1 MAVTAGVLGA
11 AAIGS
16 AVAGG
21 ISSSQQTA
29 AAQASKLAALQNYLD
44 INVPDPAQQQ
54 LILQQYKMTGQLSPE
69 MESAVNQ
76 SQTAQNSIS
85 LDPAT
90 RAAQMQA
97 LSQLSNI
104 TSAQGDD
111 AQERNQVQQGINQVN
126 TNEQGQTGAILQ
138 SAARRGEGGSGAS
151 LAAELEGAQAGA
163 NNASSNAMSAQAQ
176 ASQRALSALSQ
187 QGNLAST
194 VHGQDYNQALNAAN
208 ATDAINQF
216 NARNSNSAMAANT
229 QATNQAQA
237 YNVQEGQNI
246 ANQNTG
252 LSNYQQQ
259 YNSQLQQQ
267 QFNNEMGLASGKAN
281 AENGV
286 ANQYNTQAGINSNM
300 WGGIGGALAT
310 GAGAV
315 YKNSNSGSTP
325 NDDDEDGTYYTEE

>member
-1 MAVTAGVLGA
+1 MAITAGLAIGA
-11 AAIGS
+11 LGS

-21 ISSSQQTA
+21 ISSQNSTNAATA
-29 AAQASKLAALQNYLD
+29 AKQAALQNYLN
-44 INVPDPAQQQ
+44 INVPDPATQQ

-69 MESAVNQ
+69 MEAAVDQ
-76 SQTAQNSIS
+76 QQTAQNGIS
-85 LDPAT
+85 LDPST

-104 TSAQGDD
+104 TSNQGMDN
-111 AQERNQVQQGINQVN
+111 QEKNQIQQGINQVN

-138 SAARRGEGGSGAS
+138 NAAARGIGGSGAS

-163 NNASSNAMSAQAQ
+163 NNASSNAMNAQAQ

-187 QGNLAST
+187 QGSLAST

-216 NARNSNSAMAANT
+216 NARNQQGVNATNT

-237 YNVQEGQNI
+237 YNVQEAQNI

-267 QFNNEMGLASGKAN
+267 QYQNQMALASGEAN

-286 ANQYNTQAGINSNM
+286 ANQYNTNAATTENM
-300 WGGIGGALAT
+300 WDGISGGLGTA
-310 GAGAV
+310 AGAV
-315 YKNSNSGSTP
+315 YKNNQSQ
-325 NDDDEDGTYYTEE
+325 DDDEDDEE